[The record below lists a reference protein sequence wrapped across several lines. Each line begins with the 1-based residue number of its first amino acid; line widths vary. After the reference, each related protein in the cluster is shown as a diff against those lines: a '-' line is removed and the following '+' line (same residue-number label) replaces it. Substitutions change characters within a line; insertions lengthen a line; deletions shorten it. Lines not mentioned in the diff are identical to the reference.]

1 MLCSDNYAYV
11 DVIISQLDQSACII
25 AHNAHIAVNYRRSE
39 EKASIRRDYPLEF
52 SVLNNLR
59 ENSMQSLEHSGG

>member
-39 EKASIRRDYPLEF
+39 EKASIRRDYPIEF